1 MTEFDQ
7 YQGLGDVSFTV
18 YNVTN
23 QFYEQRNNGK
33 SVEEAQQAVQELT
46 PGEPITSGTTDAQGS
61 VTLELPKSQ
70 NGKDAVYVIKEE
82 PKAGVV
88 AAGNMVLAFPVYE
101 MIKQPDGSYQYG
113 TEELDTIHLYP
124 KNLVSNNGVL
134 QVKKVG
140 TAENEPLNGAVFNIS
155 KTEGAVKNTFIV

>member
-1 MTEFDQ
+1 M
-7 YQGLGDVSFTV
+7 
-18 YNVTN
+18 
-23 QFYEQRNNGK
+23 
-33 SVEEAQQAVQELT
+33 
-46 PGEPITSGTTDAQGS
+46 
-61 VTLELPKSQ
+61 PKSQ

-124 KNLVSNNGVL
+124 KNIVSNNGVL
-134 QVKKVG
+134 QVKKW
-140 TAENEPLNGAVFNIS
+140 EQPKMNH
-155 KTEGAVKNTFIV
+155 

>member
-1 MTEFDQ
+1 MPEKVIYSLTDTGKQEFEPQ
-7 YQGLGDVSFTV
+7 VSFSA
-18 YNVTN
+18 
-23 QFYEQRNNGK
+23 
-33 SVEEAQQAVQELT
+33 SVGSQNPDILLKPL
-46 PGEPITSGTTDAQGS
+46 PGY
-61 VTLELPKSQ
+61 Q

-155 KTEGAVKNTFIV
+155 KTEGAVKKYLHSVKDGLYTWTTDQTAAKSL